1 MSFVFTMSMGY
12 EQVDEKTQPESDTNR
27 RIYCTSLT
35 VVGSD
40 GSLRSLAQG
49 QGIALCLYAEL

>member
-1 MSFVFTMSMGY
+1 MSMGY